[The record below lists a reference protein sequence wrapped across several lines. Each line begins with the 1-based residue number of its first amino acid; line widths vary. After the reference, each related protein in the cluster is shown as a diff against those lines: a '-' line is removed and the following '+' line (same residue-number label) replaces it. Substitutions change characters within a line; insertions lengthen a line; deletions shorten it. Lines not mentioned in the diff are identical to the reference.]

1 MGYGDEWPSSGQR
14 KETSLDGVNYDLCYF
29 DR

>member
-14 KETSLDGVNYDLCYF
+14 KETSLDGVNYDLSYF